1 MKMSK
6 FYMIG
11 SILFLAGVIGSAI
24 NTKMQWLTLN
34 IGGKISMISSTLF
47 QMLLLAFF
55 VGLYIQTRKQD
66 KITENPEMKEFI
78 KELKEQEV
86 KNGRDTNKKSSY

>member
-1 MKMSK
+1 MKMSR
-6 FYMIG
+6 FYLIG
-11 SILFLAGVIGSAI
+11 SILFLAGVIGTAI
-24 NTKMQWLTLN
+24 NTKMQWISLN
-34 IGGKISMISSTLF
+34 IGGKISMISNALF

-66 KITENPEMKEFI
+66 KIADNPEMQDFI

-86 KNGRDTNKKSSY
+86 KNGRDTDKKSNS